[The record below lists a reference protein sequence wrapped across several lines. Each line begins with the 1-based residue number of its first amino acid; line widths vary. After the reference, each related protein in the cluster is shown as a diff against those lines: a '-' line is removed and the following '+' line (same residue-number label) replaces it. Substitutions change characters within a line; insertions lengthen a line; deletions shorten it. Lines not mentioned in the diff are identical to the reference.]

1 MSSALRKLEE
11 SLEQELGRVVLGLQA
26 PVRALLIALV
36 ARGHVLLQGAPGLG
50 KTLLAKSLARS
61 LGGEFKRVQGTADLN
76 KATAGS
82 VAAMPEPMRR
92 ELRDLGLL

>member
-1 MSSALRKLEE
+1 VPRD
-11 SLEQELGRVVLGLQA
+11 LG
-26 PVRALLIALV
+26 
-36 ARGHVLLQGAPGLG
+36 
-50 KTLLAKSLARS
+50 
-61 LGGEFKRVQGTADLN
+61 